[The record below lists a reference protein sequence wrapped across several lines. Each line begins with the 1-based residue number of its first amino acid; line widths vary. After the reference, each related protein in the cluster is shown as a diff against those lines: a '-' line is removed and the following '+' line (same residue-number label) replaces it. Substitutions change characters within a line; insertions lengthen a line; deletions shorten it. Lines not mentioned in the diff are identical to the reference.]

1 MGSHSQITS
10 GNNTLCPMPYALCPM
25 PNSQFPIPNAQCPM
39 PNAPSPIPMS
49 KYYVFFTRNILPQPN
64 VASLVQVAHSANAAA
79 NLGLPAVLVYLRKG
93 WNAFNPVDWF
103 YPFQP
108 RKPDEKLTKIYNIQ
122 DKLKI
127 ADLPMPCPIDLF
139 DSKWTSSSTIVS
151 KYYLPIHLRKS
162 TKIVHTR
169 DWNFVK
175 AAIKNGIPAIYE
187 QHHHESKQFE
197 PEIVRNPLFQI
208 AVTVANTVRE
218 SMIEN
223 GMPPEKVIM
232 LHNGF
237 NQLFLARQTADAQ
250 IWRQQLLTDGRE
262 NLAVY
267 AGGLYPFKGVD
278 MLVDVA
284 QELPGVQFAIAGGDS
299 SQVTAY
305 QKLAKDKQVNN
316 IKFLGYLPQNQ
327 LASLLQAAD
336 VLVHPHCL
344 TEAATFTSPLK
355 FFDYMASG
363 TPIVAT
369 EIPSLLEFKSGNIAA
384 TWCTPDRPQQFAESI
399 QACLTKYPRKVE
411 GYAETLDFVKQFS
424 WENRI
429 ERILSY
435 VDEEVRSQIIH

>member
-1 MGSHSQITS
+1 
-10 GNNTLCPMPYALCPM
+10 
-25 PNSQFPIPNAQCPM
+25 
-39 PNAPSPIPMS
+39 MS
-49 KYYVFFTRNILPQPN
+49 KYYVFFTRNVLPQPN

-79 NLGLPAVLVYLRKG
+79 NLGFPAVLVYLRKG
-93 WNAFNPVDWF
+93 WSAFNPVDLLH
-103 YPFQP
+103 PFRP
-108 RKPDEKLTKIYNIQ
+108 RKPDEKLAKIYNIQ
-122 DKLKI
+122 DKLKV
-127 ADLPMPCPIDLF
+127 ADLPMPWPIDLL

-151 KYYLPIHLRKS
+151 KYYLPIHLLKS
-162 TKIVHTR
+162 TQIVHSR
-169 DWNFVK
+169 DWNFIK

-187 QHHHESKQFE
+187 QHHHESKKFE

-208 AVTVANTVRE
+208 AVTVADTVRE
-218 SMIEN
+218 SMIQN

-237 NQLFLARQTADAQ
+237 NHLFLARQTEASQ
-250 IWRQQLLTDGRE
+250 IWRQQLLTDGRQH
-262 NLAVY
+262 LAVY
-267 AGGLYPFKGVD
+267 AGGLYQFKGVD

-284 QELPGVQFAIAGGDS
+284 NELPGVQFAIAGGNS

-305 QKLAKDKQVNN
+305 QQLAKNKQVNN

-336 VLVHPHCL
+336 VLTHPHCL

-384 TWCTPDRPQQFAESI
+384 TWCAPDNPHQFAQSI
-399 QACLTKYPRKVE
+399 QYSLTKYPRKVE
-411 GYAETLDFVKQFS
+411 GYAETMDFVKQFS

-435 VDEEVRSQIIH
+435 VEESVRSQII

>member
-1 MGSHSQITS
+1 
-10 GNNTLCPMPYALCPM
+10 
-25 PNSQFPIPNAQCPM
+25 
-39 PNAPSPIPMS
+39 MS
-49 KYYVFFTRNILPQPN
+49 KYYVFFTRNVLPQPN

-79 NLGLPAVLVYLRKG
+79 NLGYPAVLVYLRKG
-93 WNAFNPVDWF
+93 WNAWNPVDLLR
-103 YPFQP
+103 PFQP
-108 RKPDEKLTKIYNIQ
+108 RKPDDQLAKIYNIQ
-122 DKLKI
+122 DKLKV
-127 ADLPMPCPIDLF
+127 ADLPVPWPIDLW
-139 DSKWTSSSTIVS
+139 DSKWTSASTIVS
-151 KYYLPIHLRKS
+151 KYYLPIHLVKS
-162 TKIVHTR
+162 TQIVHTR

-187 QHHHESKQFE
+187 QHHHEDKDFQ
-197 PEIVRNPLFQI
+197 PEVVRNPLFQI
-208 AVTVANTVRE
+208 AVTVAETVRE
-218 SMIEN
+218 SMIKN
-223 GMPPEKVIM
+223 GMPPEKVIT

-237 NQLFLARQTADAQ
+237 NHFFLARQTEAAQ
-250 IWRQQLLTDGRE
+250 NWRQQLLTDGRQY
-262 NLAVY
+262 LAVY

-284 QELPGVQFAIAGGDS
+284 EELPLVQFAIAGGDS

-305 QKLAKDKQVNN
+305 QQLAKSKQVNN

-336 VLVHPHCL
+336 VLTHPHCL

-369 EIPSLLEFKSGNIAA
+369 EIASLMEFKSGNIAA
-384 TWCTPDRPQQFAESI
+384 TWCEPDNPHQFAQSI
-399 QACLTKYPRKVE
+399 RDCLTKYPRKSE
-411 GYAETLDFVKQFS
+411 GYAETMDFVKQFS

-435 VDEEVRSQIIH
+435 VDRQVRSQIIH

>member
-139 DSKWTSSSTIVS
+139 GSKWTSSSTIVS

-175 AAIKNGIPAIYE
+175 GAIKNGIPAIYE

>member
-1 MGSHSQITS
+1 
-10 GNNTLCPMPYALCPM
+10 
-25 PNSQFPIPNAQCPM
+25 
-39 PNAPSPIPMS
+39 MS

-79 NLGLPAVLVYLRKG
+79 NLGYPAVLVYLRKD
-93 WNAFNPVDWF
+93 WSALNPVDLLF
-103 YPFQP
+103 PFQP
-108 RKPDEKLTKIYNIQ
+108 RKPDDKLTQIYNIQ
-122 DKLKI
+122 DKLKV
-127 ADLPMPCPIDLF
+127 ADLPMPWPIDRW

-151 KYYLPIHLRKS
+151 KYYLPIHLLKS
-162 TKIVHTR
+162 TQLVHTR

-175 AAIKNGIPAIYE
+175 AAVKKGIPAIYE
-187 QHHHESKQFE
+187 QHHHENKQFE
-197 PEIVRNPLFQI
+197 SEIVRNSLFQI
-208 AVTVANTVRE
+208 AVTVADTVRD
-218 SMIEN
+218 SMILN
-223 GMPPEKVIM
+223 RMPPEKVIT

-237 NQLFLARQTADAQ
+237 NHLFLARQTEAAQ
-250 IWRQQLLTDGRE
+250 NWRQQLLEDDRQH
-262 NLAVY
+262 LAVY

-284 QELPGVQFAIAGGDS
+284 LELPRVQFAIAGGDP

-305 QKLAKDKQVNN
+305 QQLAKSKQVNN

-336 VLVHPHCL
+336 VLTHPHCL

-369 EIPSLLEFKSGNIAA
+369 EIASLMEFKSGNIAA
-384 TWCTPDRPQQFAESI
+384 TWCEPDNPHQFAQSI
-399 QACLTKYPRKVE
+399 RDCLTKYPRKSE
-411 GYAETLDFVKQFS
+411 GYAETMDFVKQFS

-429 ERILSY
+429 QQIMGY
-435 VDEEVRSQIIH
+435 VNDQVRYPII

>member
-1 MGSHSQITS
+1 
-10 GNNTLCPMPYALCPM
+10 
-25 PNSQFPIPNAQCPM
+25 
-39 PNAPSPIPMS
+39 MS
-49 KYYVFFTRNILPQPN
+49 KYYVFFTRNVLPQPN

-79 NLGLPAVLVYLRKG
+79 NLGYPAVLVYLRKG
-93 WNAFNPVDWF
+93 WNAWNPVDLLR
-103 YPFQP
+103 PFQP
-108 RKPDEKLTKIYNIQ
+108 RKRDDKLAKIYNLQ
-122 DKLKI
+122 EQLKV
-127 ADLPMPCPIDLF
+127 ADLPVPWPIDLW
-139 DSKWTSSSTIVS
+139 DSKWTSASTIVS
-151 KYYLPIHLRKS
+151 KYYLPIHLVKS

-187 QHHHESKQFE
+187 QHHQKNKNFQ
-197 PEIVRNPLFQI
+197 PEVVRNPLFQI
-208 AVTVANTVRE
+208 AVTVADTVRD
-218 SMIEN
+218 SMIKN
-223 GMPPEKVIM
+223 GMPPEKIIT

-237 NQLFLARQTADAQ
+237 NHFFIARQTEAAQ
-250 IWRQQLLTDGRE
+250 NWRQQLLQNDKQH
-262 NLAVY
+262 LAVY

-284 QELPGVQFAIAGGDS
+284 KELPLVQFAIAGGDS

-305 QKLAKDKQVNN
+305 QQLAKNKQVNN

-336 VLVHPHCL
+336 VLTHPHCL

-369 EIPSLLEFKSGNIAA
+369 EIASLMEFKSGNIAG
-384 TWCTPDRPQQFAESI
+384 TWCEPDNPRKFAQSI
-399 QACLTKYPRKVE
+399 RDCLTKYPRKIQ
-411 GYAETLDFVKQFS
+411 GYAETLNFVKQFS

-435 VDEEVRSQIIH
+435 VDEQVRSQIIH

>member
-1 MGSHSQITS
+1 
-10 GNNTLCPMPYALCPM
+10 
-25 PNSQFPIPNAQCPM
+25 
-39 PNAPSPIPMS
+39 MS
-49 KYYVFFTRNILPQPN
+49 KYYVFFTRNVLPQPN

-93 WNAFNPVDWF
+93 WKAFNPVDLLF
-103 YPFQP
+103 PFQP
-108 RKPDEKLTKIYNIQ
+108 RKPDDKLARIYNIQ

-151 KYYLPIHLRKS
+151 KYYLPIHLLKS

-175 AAIKNGIPAIYE
+175 AAVKNGIPAIYE
-187 QHHHESKQFE
+187 QHHRENKKFE

-208 AVTVANTVRE
+208 SVTVADTVRE
-218 SMIEN
+218 SMIQN

-237 NQLFLARQTADAQ
+237 NQLFLARQTADSQ
-250 IWRQQLLTDGRE
+250 NWRQKLLGDGRE

-278 MLVDVA
+278 MLVGVA
-284 QELPGVQFAIAGGDS
+284 EELPGVEFAIAGGDS

-305 QKLAKDKQVNN
+305 QKLAKSKQVNN

-384 TWCTPDRPQQFAESI
+384 TWCAPDNPYEFAQSI
-399 QACLTKYPRKVE
+399 QACLTKYP
-411 GYAETLDFVKQFS
+411 
-424 WENRI
+424 
-429 ERILSY
+429 
-435 VDEEVRSQIIH
+435 

>member
-1 MGSHSQITS
+1 LAVGSWQLTVGSWHLPDLSQQSTVIIT
-10 GNNTLCPMPYALCPM
+10 NYQL
-25 PNSQFPIPNAQCPM
+25 PITNYPL
-39 PNAPSPIPMS
+39 PISHYPLPINMS

-79 NLGLPAVLVYLRKG
+79 NLGYPVVLVYLRKG
-93 WNAFNPVDWF
+93 WNAFNPVDLIR
-103 YPFQP
+103 PFQP
-108 RKPDEKLTKIYNIQ
+108 RKPDEKLAKIYNLQ
-122 DKLKI
+122 DKLKV
-127 ADLPMPCPIDLF
+127 ADLPMPWPIDIL

-151 KYYLPIHLRKS
+151 KYYLPIHLLKS

-175 AAIKNGIPAIYE
+175 AAIKKGIPAIYE
-187 QHHHESKQFE
+187 QHHHEDKKFE

-208 AVTVANTVRE
+208 AVTVANTVRN
-218 SMIEN
+218 SMIQN
-223 GMPPEKVIM
+223 GMPPEKVIK

-237 NQLFLARQTADAQ
+237 NQLFPARQAENAQ
-250 IWRQQLLTDGRE
+250 NWRQQLLTDGRQY
-262 NLAVY
+262 LAVY
-267 AGGLYPFKGVD
+267 AGGLYQFKGVD

-284 QELPGVQFAIAGGDS
+284 EKLPDVQFAIAGGDS

-305 QKLAKDKQVNN
+305 QELAKSKQVNN

-336 VLVHPHCL
+336 VLTHPHCL

-384 TWCTPDRPQQFAESI
+384 TWCAPDHPHQFAESI
-399 QACLTKYPRKVE
+399 QASLTKYPRKVE
-411 GYAETLDFVKQFS
+411 GYAETMDFVKHFS

-429 ERILSY
+429 EKILSY
-435 VDEEVRSQIIH
+435 VDEEVRL

>member
-1 MGSHSQITS
+1 
-10 GNNTLCPMPYALCPM
+10 
-25 PNSQFPIPNAQCPM
+25 
-39 PNAPSPIPMS
+39 MS

-79 NLGLPAVLVYLRKG
+79 NLGYPAVLVYLRKG
-93 WNAFNPVDWF
+93 WSALNPVDLLF
-103 YPFQP
+103 PFQP
-108 RKPDEKLTKIYNIQ
+108 RKPEDKLAKIYNIQ
-122 DKLKI
+122 DKLKV
-127 ADLPMPCPIDLF
+127 ADLPMPWPIDRW

-151 KYYLPIHLRKS
+151 KYYLPIHLLKS
-162 TKIVHTR
+162 TQIVHTR

-175 AAIKNGIPAIYE
+175 AAVKNGIPAIYE
-187 QHHHESKQFE
+187 QHHHEDKQFE
-197 PEIVRNPLFQI
+197 SEIVRNPLFQI
-208 AVTVANTVRE
+208 SVTVADTVRD
-218 SMIEN
+218 SMILN
-223 GMPPEKVIM
+223 GMPPEKVIT

-237 NQLFLARQTADAQ
+237 NQLFLARQTEAAQ
-250 IWRQQLLTDGRE
+250 NWRQQLLEDDRQH
-262 NLAVY
+262 LAVY

-284 QELPGVQFAIAGGDS
+284 KELPLVQFAIAGGDS
-299 SQVTAY
+299 SQVTGY
-305 QKLAKDKQVNN
+305 QQLAKSKQVNN

-336 VLVHPHCL
+336 VLTHPHCL

-369 EIPSLLEFKSGNIAA
+369 EIASLMEFKSGNIAA
-384 TWCTPDRPQQFAESI
+384 TWCEPDNPHQFAQSI
-399 QACLTKYPRKVE
+399 RDSLTKYPRKSE
-411 GYAETLDFVKQFS
+411 GYAETLNFVKQFS

-435 VDEEVRSQIIH
+435 VDDQVRSQIIN

>member
-1 MGSHSQITS
+1 MGYLLFVICCLLFVVCCLLLTVT
-10 GNNTLCPMPYALCPM
+10 NAPCPMPH
-25 PNSQFPIPNAQCPM
+25 
-39 PNAPSPIPMS
+39 APCPMS
-49 KYYVFFTRNILPQPN
+49 KYYVFFTRNVLPQPN

-79 NLGLPAVLVYLRKG
+79 NLGYPAVLVYLRKG
-93 WNAFNPVDWF
+93 WSAFNPIDWF
-103 YPFQP
+103 RPFQP
-108 RKPDEKLTKIYNIQ
+108 RKPDDKLAQIYNIQ

-127 ADLPMPCPIDLF
+127 ADLPMPFPIDLF

-151 KYYLPIHLRKS
+151 KYYLPIHLLKS
-162 TKIVHTR
+162 TQIVHTR

-175 AAIKNGIPAIYE
+175 AAVKNGIPAIYE

-197 PEIVRNPLFQI
+197 PEIVCNPLFQI
-208 AVTVANTVRE
+208 AVTVADTVRE
-218 SMIEN
+218 SMIQN
-223 GMPPEKVIM
+223 GMPPSKVIM

-237 NQLFLARQTADAQ
+237 NQLFLARQTADSQ
-250 IWRQQLLTDGRE
+250 IWRQQLLEDGRE

-267 AGGLYPFKGVD
+267 AGGLYPFKGVN

-284 QELPGVQFAIAGGDS
+284 GELPGVQFAIAGGNK

-305 QKLAKDKQVNN
+305 QQLARDKQVNN

-336 VLVHPHCL
+336 VLTHPHCL

-369 EIPSLLEFKSGNIAA
+369 EIASLLEFKSGNIAA
-384 TWCTPDRPQQFAESI
+384 TWCAPDSPYEFAQSI
-399 QACLTKYPRKVE
+399 QASLTKYPRKVE
-411 GYAETLDFVKQFS
+411 GYAETMNFVKQFS

-435 VDEEVRSQIIH
+435 VDADVRS

>member
-1 MGSHSQITS
+1 
-10 GNNTLCPMPYALCPM
+10 
-25 PNSQFPIPNAQCPM
+25 M

-139 DSKWTSSSTIVS
+139 GSKWTSSSTIVS

>member
-1 MGSHSQITS
+1 
-10 GNNTLCPMPYALCPM
+10 
-25 PNSQFPIPNAQCPM
+25 
-39 PNAPSPIPMS
+39 MS

-64 VASLVQVAHSANAAA
+64 IASLVQVAHSANAAA
-79 NLGLPAVLVYLRKG
+79 NLGYRAVLVYLRKG
-93 WNAFNPVDWF
+93 WSALNPVDLLF
-103 YPFQP
+103 PFQP
-108 RKPDEKLTKIYNIQ
+108 RKPDDKLAKIYNIQ
-122 DKLKI
+122 DKLKV
-127 ADLPMPCPIDLF
+127 ADLPMPWPIDRW

-151 KYYLPIHLRKS
+151 KYYLPIHLLKS

-175 AAIKNGIPAIYE
+175 AAVKNGIPAIYE
-187 QHHHESKQFE
+187 QHHHENKQFE
-197 PEIVRNPLFQI
+197 PEIVRNPLLQI
-208 AVTVANTVRE
+208 SVTVADTVRD
-218 SMIEN
+218 SMILN
-223 GMPPEKVIM
+223 GMPPEKVIT

-237 NQLFLARQTADAQ
+237 NHLFLARQTEAALK
-250 IWRQQLLTDGRE
+250 WRQQLIEDERQY
-262 NLAVY
+262 LAVY

-278 MLVDVA
+278 ILVDVA
-284 QELPGVQFAIAGGDS
+284 KELPLVQFAIAGGDS

-305 QKLAKDKQVNN
+305 QQLAKSKQVNN

-336 VLVHPHCL
+336 VLTHPHCL

-369 EIPSLLEFKSGNIAA
+369 EIASLMEFKSGNIAA
-384 TWCTPDRPQQFAESI
+384 TWCEPDNPHQFAQSI
-399 QACLTKYPRKVE
+399 RDCLTKYPRKSE
-411 GYAETLDFVKQFS
+411 GYAETMDFVKQFS

-435 VDEEVRSQIIH
+435 VDDQVRSQIIP

>member
-1 MGSHSQITS
+1 
-10 GNNTLCPMPYALCPM
+10 
-25 PNSQFPIPNAQCPM
+25 
-39 PNAPSPIPMS
+39 MS
-49 KYYVFFTRNILPQPN
+49 KYYVFFTRNVLPQPN

-79 NLGLPAVLVYLRKG
+79 NLGYPAVLVYLRKG
-93 WNAFNPVDWF
+93 WSALNPVDLMF
-103 YPFQP
+103 PFQP
-108 RKPDEKLTKIYNIQ
+108 RKPDSQLSKIYNLQ
-122 DKLKI
+122 GQLKV
-127 ADLPMPCPIDLF
+127 ADLPLPWPVDCWN
-139 DSKWTSSSTIVS
+139 SKWTSASTIVS
-151 KYYLPIHLRKS
+151 KYYLPIHLLKS
-162 TKIVHTR
+162 TKIVHSR

-187 QHHHESKQFE
+187 QHHHEDKKFE
-197 PEIVRNPLFQI
+197 PDVVNNPLFQI
-208 AVTVANTVRE
+208 AVTVADTVRDT
-218 SMIEN
+218 MIHK

-237 NQLFLARQTADAQ
+237 NQLFLARQTDAAEN
-250 IWRQQLLTDGRE
+250 WRQQLLTDDRQY
-262 NLAVY
+262 LAVY
-267 AGGLYPFKGVD
+267 GGGLYPFKGVD
-278 MLVDVA
+278 MLVEVA
-284 QELPGVQFAIAGGDS
+284 RELPEVEFAIAGGDS

-305 QKLAKDKQVNN
+305 QQLAKSKQINN

-384 TWCTPDRPQQFAESI
+384 TWCTPDNPQQFAQSI
-399 QACLTKYPRKVE
+399 QVSLTKYPRKVE
-411 GYAETLDFVKQFS
+411 GYSETIDFVKQFS

-429 ERILSY
+429 ERILGC
-435 VDEEVRSQIIH
+435 VDADVRSQMIN

>member
-1 MGSHSQITS
+1 
-10 GNNTLCPMPYALCPM
+10 
-25 PNSQFPIPNAQCPM
+25 
-39 PNAPSPIPMS
+39 MS

-79 NLGLPAVLVYLRKG
+79 NLGYPAVLVYLRKG
-93 WNAFNPVDWF
+93 WSALNPVDLLF
-103 YPFQP
+103 PFQP
-108 RKPDEKLTKIYNIQ
+108 RKPDDKLAQIYNIQ
-122 DKLKI
+122 DKLKV
-127 ADLPMPCPIDLF
+127 ADLPMPWPIDRW

-151 KYYLPIHLRKS
+151 KYYLPIHLLKS
-162 TKIVHTR
+162 TQLVHTR

-175 AAIKNGIPAIYE
+175 AAVKKGIPAIYE
-187 QHHHESKQFE
+187 QHHHENKQFE
-197 PEIVRNPLFQI
+197 SEIVRNSLFQI
-208 AVTVANTVRE
+208 AVTVADTVRD
-218 SMIEN
+218 SMILN
-223 GMPPEKVIM
+223 GMPPEKVIT

-237 NQLFLARQTADAQ
+237 NHLFLARQTEAAQ
-250 IWRQQLLTDGRE
+250 NWRQQLLEDDRQH
-262 NLAVY
+262 LAVY

-284 QELPGVQFAIAGGDS
+284 KELPLVQFAIAGGDP

-305 QKLAKDKQVNN
+305 QQLAKSKQVNN

-336 VLVHPHCL
+336 VLTHPHCL

-369 EIPSLLEFKSGNIAA
+369 EIASLMEFKSGNIAA
-384 TWCTPDRPQQFAESI
+384 TWCEPDNPHQFAQSI
-399 QACLTKYPRKVE
+399 RDCLTKYPRKIE
-411 GYAETLDFVKQFS
+411 PYAETLNFVKQFS

-429 ERILSY
+429 QKIMGY
-435 VDEEVRSQIIH
+435 VDDQVRYPII

>member
-1 MGSHSQITS
+1 
-10 GNNTLCPMPYALCPM
+10 
-25 PNSQFPIPNAQCPM
+25 
-39 PNAPSPIPMS
+39 MS
-49 KYYVFFTRNILPQPN
+49 KYYVFFTRNVLPQPN

-79 NLGLPAVLVYLRKG
+79 NLGFPAVLVYLRKG
-93 WNAFNPVDWF
+93 WSAFNPVDLLH
-103 YPFQP
+103 PFRP
-108 RKPDEKLTKIYNIQ
+108 RKPDEKLAKIYNIQ
-122 DKLKI
+122 DKLKV
-127 ADLPMPCPIDLF
+127 ADLPMPWPIDLL

-151 KYYLPIHLRKS
+151 KYYLPIHLLKS
-162 TKIVHTR
+162 TQIVHSR
-169 DWNFVK
+169 DWNFIK

-187 QHHHESKQFE
+187 QHHHESKKFE

-208 AVTVANTVRE
+208 AVTVADTVRE
-218 SMIEN
+218 SMIQN

-237 NQLFLARQTADAQ
+237 NHLFLARQTKDAQ
-250 IWRQQLLTDGRE
+250 NWRQKLLTDGRQH
-262 NLAVY
+262 LAVY
-267 AGGLYPFKGVD
+267 AGGLYQFKGVD

-284 QELPGVQFAIAGGDS
+284 NELPGVQFAIAGGNS

-305 QKLAKDKQVNN
+305 QQLAKNKQVNN

-336 VLVHPHCL
+336 VLTHPHCL

-384 TWCTPDRPQQFAESI
+384 TWCAPDNPHQFAQSI
-399 QACLTKYPRKVE
+399 QYSLTKYPRKVE
-411 GYAETLDFVKQFS
+411 GYAETMDFVKQFS

-435 VDEEVRSQIIH
+435 VEESVRSQII

>member
-1 MGSHSQITS
+1 M
-10 GNNTLCPMPYALCPM
+10 
-25 PNSQFPIPNAQCPM
+25 PNAQCSIT
-39 PNAPSPIPMS
+39 NYQFTMS
-49 KYYVFFTRNILPQPN
+49 KYYVFFTRNVLPQPN
-64 VASLVQVAHSANAAA
+64 VASLVQVTHSANAAA

-93 WNAFNPVDWF
+93 WSAFNPIDWF
-103 YPFQP
+103 RPFQP
-108 RKPDEKLTKIYNIQ
+108 RKPDEKLVKIYNIQ

-127 ADLPMPCPIDLF
+127 VDLPMPCPIDLF
-139 DSKWTSSSTIVS
+139 DSKWTSSSTILS

-162 TKIVHTR
+162 TQIVHTR

-208 AVTVANTVRE
+208 SVTVADTVRD
-218 SMIEN
+218 SMIQN

-237 NQLFLARQTADAQ
+237 NHLFLARQTADTQ
-250 IWRQQLLTDGRE
+250 IWRQKLLTDGRE

-284 QELPGVQFAIAGGDS
+284 KELPGVEFAIAGGDS

-305 QKLAKDKQVNN
+305 QQLAKSKQVNN

-336 VLVHPHCL
+336 ILTHPHCL
-344 TEAATFTSPLK
+344 TDAATFTSPLK

-384 TWCTPDRPQQFAESI
+384 TWCTPDNPYEFAQSI
-399 QACLTKYPRKVE
+399 QASLTKYPRKVE
-411 GYAETLDFVKQFS
+411 GYAETMDFVKQFS

-435 VDEEVRSQIIH
+435 VEYEVRYPII

>member
-1 MGSHSQITS
+1 M
-10 GNNTLCPMPYALCPM
+10 
-25 PNSQFPIPNAQCPM
+25 
-39 PNAPSPIPMS
+39 
-49 KYYVFFTRNILPQPN
+49 PQPN
-64 VASLVQVAHSANAAA
+64 VASLVQVTHSANAAA
-79 NLGLPAVLVYLRKG
+79 NLGYPAVLVYLRKG
-93 WNAFNPVDWF
+93 WSAFNPVDLLHH
-103 YPFQP
+103 FQP
-108 RKPDEKLTKIYNIQ
+108 RKPDEKLAKIYNIQ
-122 DKLKI
+122 DKLKV
-127 ADLPMPCPIDLF
+127 ADLPMPWPIDLL

-151 KYYLPIHLRKS
+151 KYYLPIHLKS
-162 TKIVHTR
+162 TQIVHTR

-208 AVTVANTVRE
+208 SVTVADTVRD
-218 SMIEN
+218 SMIQN

-237 NQLFLARQTADAQ
+237 NQLFLARQRAETI
-250 IWRQQLLTDGRE
+250 IWRQKLLGDGRE
-262 NLAVY
+262 HLAVY

-284 QELPGVQFAIAGGDS
+284 GELPEVQFAIAGGDL
-299 SQVTAY
+299 SQVTTY
-305 QKLAKDKQVNN
+305 QQLAKDKQVNN

-336 VLVHPHCL
+336 VLTHPHCL

-384 TWCTPDRPQQFAESI
+384 TWCTPDNPYQFAQSI
-399 QACLTKYPRKVE
+399 QASLTKYPRKVE
-411 GYAETLDFVKQFS
+411 GYAETMDFVKQFS

-435 VDEEVRSQIIH
+435 VDEKVRYPII

>member
-1 MGSHSQITS
+1 
-10 GNNTLCPMPYALCPM
+10 
-25 PNSQFPIPNAQCPM
+25 
-39 PNAPSPIPMS
+39 MS

-79 NLGLPAVLVYLRKG
+79 NLGYPAVLVYLRKG
-93 WNAFNPVDWF
+93 WSALNPVDWLF
-103 YPFQP
+103 PFQP
-108 RKPDEKLTKIYNIQ
+108 RKPDDKLAKIYNIQ
-122 DKLKI
+122 DKLKV
-127 ADLPMPCPIDLF
+127 ADLPMPWPIDLW

-151 KYYLPIHLRKS
+151 KYYLPIHLLKS
-162 TKIVHTR
+162 TKIVHSR

-175 AAIKNGIPAIYE
+175 AAVKNGIPAIYE
-187 QHHHESKQFE
+187 QHHHENKQFE
-197 PEIVRNPLFQI
+197 SEIVRNPLFQI
-208 AVTVANTVRE
+208 SVTVADTVRD
-218 SMIEN
+218 SMIKN
-223 GMPPEKVIM
+223 GMPPEKVIT

-237 NQLFLARQTADAQ
+237 NHLFLARQTEAAHN
-250 IWRQQLLTDGRE
+250 WRQQLLEDDRQH
-262 NLAVY
+262 LAVY

-284 QELPGVQFAIAGGDS
+284 LELPLVQFAIAGGDS

-305 QKLAKDKQVNN
+305 QQLAKSKQVNN
-316 IKFLGYLPQNQ
+316 INFLGYLPQNQ

-336 VLVHPHCL
+336 VLTHPHCL

-369 EIPSLLEFKSGNIAA
+369 EIASLMEFKSGNIAA
-384 TWCTPDRPQQFAESI
+384 TWCEPDNPHQFAQSI
-399 QACLTKYPRKVE
+399 RDCLTKYPRKSE
-411 GYAETLDFVKQFS
+411 GYAETMDFVKHFS

-435 VDEEVRSQIIH
+435 VDEQVRSQIIH

>member
-1 MGSHSQITS
+1 
-10 GNNTLCPMPYALCPM
+10 
-25 PNSQFPIPNAQCPM
+25 
-39 PNAPSPIPMS
+39 MS

-64 VASLVQVAHSANAAA
+64 IASLVQVAHSANAAA
-79 NLGLPAVLVYLRKG
+79 NLGYRAVLVYLRKG
-93 WNAFNPVDWF
+93 WSALNPVDLLF
-103 YPFQP
+103 PFQP
-108 RKPDEKLTKIYNIQ
+108 RKPDDKLAKIYNIQ
-122 DKLKI
+122 NKLKV
-127 ADLPMPCPIDLF
+127 ADLPMPWPIDRW

-151 KYYLPIHLRKS
+151 KYYLPIHLLKS

-175 AAIKNGIPAIYE
+175 AAVKNGIPAIYE
-187 QHHHESKQFE
+187 QHHHENKQFE
-197 PEIVRNPLFQI
+197 PEIVRNPLLQI
-208 AVTVANTVRE
+208 SVTVADTVRD
-218 SMIEN
+218 SMILN
-223 GMPPEKVIM
+223 GMPPEKVIS

-237 NQLFLARQTADAQ
+237 NHLFLARQTEAAQ
-250 IWRQQLLTDGRE
+250 NWRQQLLEDDRQH
-262 NLAVY
+262 LAVY

-284 QELPGVQFAIAGGDS
+284 KELPLVQFAIAGGDS

-305 QKLAKDKQVNN
+305 QQLAKSQQVNN

-336 VLVHPHCL
+336 VLTHPHCL

-369 EIPSLLEFKSGNIAA
+369 EIASLMEFKSGNIAA
-384 TWCTPDRPQQFAESI
+384 TWCEPDNPHQFAQSI
-399 QACLTKYPRKVE
+399 RDCLTKYPRKSE
-411 GYAETLDFVKQFS
+411 GYAETMDFVKQFS

-429 ERILSY
+429 ERILRY
-435 VDEEVRSQIIH
+435 VDEQVRSQIIH

>member
-1 MGSHSQITS
+1 
-10 GNNTLCPMPYALCPM
+10 
-25 PNSQFPIPNAQCPM
+25 
-39 PNAPSPIPMS
+39 MS
-49 KYYVFFTRNILPQPN
+49 KYYLFFTRNILPQPN

-93 WNAFNPVDWF
+93 LSAFNPVDLLH
-103 YPFQP
+103 PFQP
-108 RKPDEKLTKIYNIQ
+108 RKPDEKLAQIYNLQ

-127 ADLPMPCPIDLF
+127 ADLPMPWPIDLW

-151 KYYLPIHLRKS
+151 KYYLPIHLLKS

-175 AAIKNGIPAIYE
+175 AAVKNGIPAIYE
-187 QHHHESKQFE
+187 QHHHEDKQFE
-197 PEIVRNPLFQI
+197 PEIIRNPLFQI
-208 AVTVANTVRE
+208 SVTVADTVRE
-218 SMIEN
+218 SMIQN

-237 NQLFLARQTADAQ
+237 NHLFLARQTAESR
-250 IWRQQLLTDGRE
+250 IWRQKLLGDGRE

-284 QELPGVQFAIAGGDS
+284 KELPAVEFAIAGGDS

-305 QKLAKDKQVNN
+305 QQLAKSKQVNN
-316 IKFLGYLPQNQ
+316 INFLGYLRQNQ

-384 TWCTPDRPQQFAESI
+384 IWCAPDQPQHFAQSI
-399 QACLTKYPRKVE
+399 QACLTKYPRQVE
-411 GYAETLDFVKQFS
+411 GYAETMDFVKQFS

-435 VDEEVRSQIIH
+435 VDEEVRSQIIN

>member
-1 MGSHSQITS
+1 
-10 GNNTLCPMPYALCPM
+10 
-25 PNSQFPIPNAQCPM
+25 
-39 PNAPSPIPMS
+39 MS

-79 NLGLPAVLVYLRKG
+79 NLGYPAVLVYLRKG
-93 WNAFNPVDWF
+93 WSALNPVDLLF
-103 YPFQP
+103 PFQP
-108 RKPDEKLTKIYNIQ
+108 RKPEDKLAKIYNIQ
-122 DKLKI
+122 DKLKV
-127 ADLPMPCPIDLF
+127 ADLPMPWPSDLW

-151 KYYLPIHLRKS
+151 KYYLPIHLLKS

-175 AAIKNGIPAIYE
+175 AAVKNGIPAIYE
-187 QHHHESKQFE
+187 QHHHEDKQFE
-197 PEIVRNPLFQI
+197 SEIVRNPLFQI
-208 AVTVANTVRE
+208 SVTVADTVRD
-218 SMIEN
+218 SMILN
-223 GMPPEKVIM
+223 GMPPEKVIT

-237 NQLFLARQTADAQ
+237 NQLFLARQTEAALN
-250 IWRQQLLTDGRE
+250 WRQQLLEDDRQH
-262 NLAVY
+262 LAVY

-284 QELPGVQFAIAGGDS
+284 KELPLVQFAIAGGDS

-305 QKLAKDKQVNN
+305 QQLAKSKQVNN

-336 VLVHPHCL
+336 VLTHPHCL

-363 TPIVAT
+363 TAIVAT
-369 EIPSLLEFKSGNIAA
+369 EIASLMEFKSGNIAA
-384 TWCTPDRPQQFAESI
+384 TWCEPDNPHQFAQSI
-399 QACLTKYPRKVE
+399 RDSLTKYPRKSE
-411 GYAETLDFVKQFS
+411 GYAETLNFVKQFS

-435 VDEEVRSQIIH
+435 VDDQVRYPII

>member
-1 MGSHSQITS
+1 
-10 GNNTLCPMPYALCPM
+10 
-25 PNSQFPIPNAQCPM
+25 
-39 PNAPSPIPMS
+39 MS
-49 KYYVFFTRNILPQPN
+49 KYYVFFTRNTLPQPN

-79 NLGLPAVLVYLRKG
+79 NLGYPAVLVYLRKG
-93 WNAFNPVDWF
+93 WSALNPVDLLF
-103 YPFQP
+103 PFQP
-108 RKPDEKLTKIYNIQ
+108 RKPDNKLAKIYNIQ
-122 DKLKI
+122 DKLKV
-127 ADLPMPCPIDLF
+127 ADLPMPWPIDLW

-151 KYYLPIHLRKS
+151 KYYLPIHLLKS

-187 QHHHESKQFE
+187 QHHHENKQFE
-197 PEIVRNPLFQI
+197 SEIVRNPLFQI
-208 AVTVANTVRE
+208 SVTVAHTVRD
-218 SMIEN
+218 SMIKN
-223 GMPPEKVIM
+223 GMPPEKVIT

-237 NQLFLARQTADAQ
+237 NHLFLARQTEAAQ
-250 IWRQQLLTDGRE
+250 NWRHQLLEDDRQH
-262 NLAVY
+262 LAVY

-284 QELPGVQFAIAGGDS
+284 KELPLVQFAIAGGDS

-305 QKLAKDKQVNN
+305 QQLAKSKQVNN

-336 VLVHPHCL
+336 VLTHPHCL

-369 EIPSLLEFKSGNIAA
+369 EIASLMEFKSGNIAA
-384 TWCTPDRPQQFAESI
+384 TWCEPDNPHQFAQSI
-399 QACLTKYPRKVE
+399 RDCLTKYPRKTE
-411 GYAETLDFVKQFS
+411 GYAETMDFVKQFS

-429 ERILSY
+429 QKIMGY
-435 VDEEVRSQIIH
+435 VDEQVRYPIIQNSVDTVLNCQGVASK